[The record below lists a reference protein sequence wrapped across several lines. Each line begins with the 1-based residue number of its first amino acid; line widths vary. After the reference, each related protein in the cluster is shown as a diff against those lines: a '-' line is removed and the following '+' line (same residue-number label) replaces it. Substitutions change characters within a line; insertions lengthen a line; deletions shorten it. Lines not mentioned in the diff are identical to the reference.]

1 MDHSENSSM
10 TIYSLDKSGK
20 IIEQCKVQET
30 RYNLQ
35 HSSFS
40 ISLIELDN
48 QLVHM
53 REYLQELFELIM
65 KYEVDVSYE
74 KEIRYKTKKYIF
86 GRDRFGQEQYATA
99 IIFNKVNMR
108 KGTYFYI
115 LQQSEKKVRFLLYAL
130 DRQHHSS
137 DCLGAT
143 MRIPIPSNCIK
154 DMRDKLLK
162 FTIKQVHDLNINN
175 FMELV
180 ENDNSFFI

>member
-1 MDHSENSSM
+1 MANSENMSM
-10 TIYSLDKSGK
+10 TIYSLNKSGK
-20 IIEQCKVQET
+20 IVEQCKVQET
-30 RYNLQ
+30 WYNQQ
-35 HSSFS
+35 HSSF
-40 ISLIELDN
+40 IVSLIELDN

-65 KYEVDVSYE
+65 KYEVDDSYE
-74 KEIRYKTKKYIF
+74 KEKKCKTKKYIF
-86 GRDRFGQEQYATA
+86 GRDRFGQEQYIRAV
-99 IIFNKVNMR
+99 IFDKVNMR

-143 MRIPIPSNCIK
+143 MRIPIPSDCIK

-162 FTIKQVHDLNINN
+162 FTIKQVDDLNIKN
-175 FMELV
+175 FIELV
-180 ENDNSFFI
+180 GNDNSFFI

>member
-1 MDHSENSSM
+1 MANSENMSM
-10 TIYSLDKSGK
+10 TIYSLNKSGK
-20 IIEQCKVQET
+20 IVEQCKVQET
-30 RYNLQ
+30 WYNHQ
-35 HSSFS
+35 HSSF
-40 ISLIELDN
+40 IVSLIELDN

-65 KYEVDVSYE
+65 KYEVDDSYE
-74 KEIRYKTKKYIF
+74 KEKKCKTKKYIF
-86 GRDRFGQEQYATA
+86 GRDRFGQEQYIRAV
-99 IIFNKVNMR
+99 IFDKVNMR

-130 DRQHHSS
+130 NRQHHSS

-143 MRIPIPSNCIK
+143 MRIPIPADCIK
-154 DMRDKLLK
+154 DMREKLLK

-180 ENDNSFFI
+180 ENGNSFFI

>member
-1 MDHSENSSM
+1 MANSENMSM
-10 TIYSLDKSGK
+10 TIYSLNKSGK
-20 IIEQCKVQET
+20 IVEQCKVQET
-30 RYNLQ
+30 WYNQQ
-35 HSSFS
+35 HSSF
-40 ISLIELDN
+40 IVSLIELDN

-65 KYEVDVSYE
+65 KYEVDDSYE
-74 KEIRYKTKKYIF
+74 KEKKCKTKKYIF
-86 GRDRFGQEQYATA
+86 GRDRFGQEQYIRAV
-99 IIFNKVNMR
+99 IFNKVNMR

-130 DRQHHSS
+130 NRQHHSS

-143 MRIPIPSNCIK
+143 MRIPIPADCIK
-154 DMRDKLLK
+154 DMREKLLK

-180 ENDNSFFI
+180 ENGNSFFI

>member
-1 MDHSENSSM
+1 MANSENMSM
-10 TIYSLDKSGK
+10 TIYSLNKSGK
-20 IIEQCKVQET
+20 IVEQCKVQET
-30 RYNLQ
+30 WYNQQ
-35 HSSFS
+35 HSPF
-40 ISLIELDN
+40 IVSLIELDN

-65 KYEVDVSYE
+65 KYEVDDSYE
-74 KEIRYKTKKYIF
+74 KEKKCKTKKYIF
-86 GRDRFGQEQYATA
+86 GRDRFGQEQYIRAV
-99 IIFNKVNMR
+99 IFDKVNMR

-162 FTIKQVHDLNINN
+162 FTIKQVDDLNIKN
-175 FMELV
+175 FIELV
-180 ENDNSFFI
+180 GNDNSFFI

>member
-1 MDHSENSSM
+1 MANSENMSM
-10 TIYSLDKSGK
+10 TIYSLNKSGK
-20 IIEQCKVQET
+20 IVEQCKVQET
-30 RYNLQ
+30 WYNQQ
-35 HSSFS
+35 HSSF
-40 ISLIELDN
+40 IVSLIELDN

-65 KYEVDVSYE
+65 KYEVDDSYE
-74 KEIRYKTKKYIF
+74 KEKKCKTKKYIF
-86 GRDRFGQEQYATA
+86 GRDRFGQEQYIRAV
-99 IIFNKVNMR
+99 IFDKVNMR

-180 ENDNSFFI
+180 ENGNSFFI

>member
-65 KYEVDVSYE
+65 KYEVDDSYP
-74 KEIRYKTKKYIF
+74 KDLPYKTKKYIF

>member
-1 MDHSENSSM
+1 MDHSENNSM
-10 TIYSLDKSGK
+10 TIYLLNKSGK
-20 IIEQCKVQET
+20 ITEQGKVQET
-30 RYNLQ
+30 RYNPQ
-35 HSSFS
+35 HSSFG
-40 ISLIELDN
+40 ISLIELDKP
-48 QLVHM
+48 LVHM

-74 KEIRYKTKKYIF
+74 KEMKYKTKKYIF

-99 IIFNKVNMR
+99 VIFNKVNMR
-108 KGTYFYI
+108 KGTYFYV
-115 LQQSEKKVRFLLYAL
+115 LQQSEKNVRFLLYAL
-130 DRQHHSS
+130 NRQHHSS

-143 MRIPIPSNCIK
+143 LRIPIPADCIK

-175 FMELV
+175 FMELI